1 MLMAP
6 PLLWIPNEARP
17 PSCPG
22 GPVLFEATSGP
33 EGPVQVDTTTLFM
46 VPNAA
51 SDLGGLVLLYASGS
65 VTREVHSLSLV
76 SGKAT
81 SGHGAESGGKTG
93 LRGYQGVN
101 VRGRS
106 WSVRFPPTREK
117 NVSEPVQPELR
128 IVLLGRA
135 GTGKSASG
143 NTILGKDDAFNT
155 YLSTKKCQS
164 LSGIVGGQNVVVVD
178 TPGLFNIDQSEDEV
192 VTEIKKS
199 ISLVRPGP
207 HMFLLVVSLDEKF
220 TEEQQKTVEI
230 VKHTFGKNTMPY
242 TMVLFTYGEELK
254 RKKST
259 IEQFIGT
266 SPKLQDLITECQWK
280 YYVFDN
286 EEGGPNQVTDLL
298 QKIKSMIDISGRSP
312 YTVEMLKEAEK
323 ALRQRQ
329 QELHSEV
336 QQVVYWQVY
345 RQAAVNHTIE
355 FAGFLF
361 NL

>member
-1 MLMAP
+1 M
-6 PLLWIPNEARP
+6 
-17 PSCPG
+17 
-22 GPVLFEATSGP
+22 
-33 EGPVQVDTTTLFM
+33 DTQE
-46 VPNAA
+46 
-51 SDLGGLVLLYASGS
+51 SIGL
-65 VTREVHSLSLV
+65 
-76 SGKAT
+76 
-81 SGHGAESGGKTG
+81 
-93 LRGYQGVN
+93 
-101 VRGRS
+101 
-106 WSVRFPPTREK
+106 

-329 QELHSEV
+329 QV
-336 QQVVYWQVY
+336 QNPKEDEEK
-345 RQAAVNHTIE
+345 QAKVFQIKTSALFGTGTGCLVGYLVGGGEMTSA
-355 FAGFLF
+355 AGAALGGAAGGVLASVSAGLMIFVTDRIKKCTAK
-361 NL
+361 

>member
-1 MLMAP
+1 M
-6 PLLWIPNEARP
+6 
-17 PSCPG
+17 
-22 GPVLFEATSGP
+22 
-33 EGPVQVDTTTLFM
+33 DTQE
-46 VPNAA
+46 
-51 SDLGGLVLLYASGS
+51 SIGL
-65 VTREVHSLSLV
+65 
-76 SGKAT
+76 
-81 SGHGAESGGKTG
+81 
-93 LRGYQGVN
+93 
-101 VRGRS
+101 
-106 WSVRFPPTREK
+106 

-329 QELHSEV
+329 QVPDAWLG
-336 QQVVYWQVY
+336 
-345 RQAAVNHTIE
+345 I
-355 FAGFLF
+355 
-361 NL
+361 